1 MLAVNMSEHS
11 LNSCLIFGLS
21 GVGKSTLV
29 KDLRQRHKAAY
40 DGDDAPG
47 LAHWYDAQGEI
58 VPWQSGREWRA
69 NHYFYWNEVG
79 LKTLFTEQPQGS
91 TLYIAG
97 IAENLSKFMPLFR
110 HLVLLEASAETIAE
124 RRHSP
129 LRFTPYPYD
138 HLDEDT
144 EPLRGYVE
152 DFREKALSLGATII
166 NAELD
171 TATISQQIITI
182 VEG

>member
-1 MLAVNMSEHS
+1 MSEQN

-29 KDLRQRHKAAY
+29 KDLRQRNKNAY
-40 DGDDAPG
+40 DGDDVPG
-47 LAHWYDAQGEI
+47 LAHWYDATGKI

-69 NHYFYWNEVG
+69 NHYFYWNEIG
-79 LKTLFTEQPQGS
+79 LKTLFAEQPQES

-97 IAENLSKFMPLFR
+97 VAQNLSTFMPVFQ
-110 HLVLLEASAETIAE
+110 HLVLLEASVETIIE
-124 RRHSP
+124 RRQSP
-129 LRFTPYPYD
+129 SRFTPYPYE

-144 EPLRGYVE
+144 EPLRGYVD

-171 TATISQQIITI
+171 TATISQQIITV